1 MNPCFPHQ
9 YIDRSDGMIRTERLF
24 ADRTIALL
32 YSRIRENAAF
42 LFRALT
48 GSLATDLVACF
59 HYDLPIGNRSGKIQS
74 MIRDL
79 AIDMAEVLE
88 PESIRTVRDLFERKI
103 VYWKTRPMAHVP
115 NGVVSPCDARMI
127 PGSFDETE
135 TVSIKEKFF
144 DMEELLGRDKKNW
157 RRAFEHGQYAVF
169 RLTPDKYHYNHMPVT
184 GRVMDVYEV
193 RGSYHSCNP
202 SAVIELVTPYSKNRR
217 VVTIIDTDVP
227 GGTGAGL
234 VAMVEIVALMIGDIV
249 QVYSDFAYDS
259 PREVSLGDTLRKGQP
274 KSLFRPGS
282 STVVLLFQKD
292 RFRFSDDLMENVCRQ
307 DVQSRFTK
315 GFGSPL
321 VETDL
326 CVRADIGQAME
337 AD

>member
-9 YIDRSDGMIRTERLF
+9 YIDRSDGMIRTEKLL
-24 ADRTIALL
+24 ADKTIALL
-32 YSRIRENAAF
+32 YSRVRENASL
-42 LFRALT
+42 LFRLLT
-48 GSLATDLVACF
+48 GSLTTDLLACF
-59 HYDLPIGNRSGKIQS
+59 HYDLPLYRHDKKIRA

-79 AIDMAEVLE
+79 GIDMDEVLE

-103 VYWKTRPMAHVP
+103 AYWKTRPMAHAP
-115 NGVVSPCDARMI
+115 RSVVSPCDARVI
-127 PGSFDETE
+127 PGSFDETD
-135 TVSIKEKFF
+135 TVFIKEKFF
-144 DMEELLGRDKKNW
+144 DMEELLGRDKDTW
-157 RRAFEHGQYAVF
+157 RRAFEHGTYAVF

-193 RGSYHSCNP
+193 RGAYHSCNP

-217 VVTIIDTDVP
+217 VVTVIDTDVP

-234 VAMVEIVALMIGDIV
+234 VAMVEIVALMIGDIA
-249 QVYSDFAYDS
+249 QVYSDFAYDY
-259 PREVSLGDTLRKGQP
+259 PRDIRPGDTLLKGQP

-292 RFRFSDDLMENVCRQ
+292 RFRFSEDLMENVGRK

-315 GFGSPL
+315 GFGRPL

-326 CVRADIGQAME
+326 CVRADIGRAME
-337 AD
+337 TD